1 MTDIPNNGQT
11 PADQPADQGYKIP
24 VVPSDNPKG
33 EDAPEVDSLVREYE
47 RKYRGFREDE
57 SPNVQEAATSYAL
70 PKPKS
75 RPARIV
81 NSYRGEVTEE
91 ERNWAMIAHLSVLLT
106 LVIGIPSA
114 GLSTLITIFVPLM
127 IYFYYR
133 EKSEYVAYHALQAFA
148 LQVLGTVG
156 WIAVLAA
163 GGLVGTLLIVI
174 LAITIVGLL
183 VVPFV
188 VLGMVLF
195 AVASFGLP
203 IGMVVFGLIAAWE
216 AYQGKWYQ
224 VPYVGRWIEQQMHGG
239 FLTNL

>member
-1 MTDIPNNGQT
+1 
-11 PADQPADQGYKIP
+11 
-24 VVPSDNPKG
+24 
-33 EDAPEVDSLVREYE
+33 
-47 RKYRGFREDE
+47 
-57 SPNVQEAATSYAL
+57 
-70 PKPKS
+70 
-75 RPARIV
+75 
-81 NSYRGEVTEE
+81 
-91 ERNWAMIAHLSVLLT
+91 
-106 LVIGIPSA
+106 
-114 GLSTLITIFVPLM
+114 M

-148 LQVLGTVG
+148 LQVLGTIG